1 MTERNDM
8 DYCDL
13 DPTKICDNCCR
24 CIESGEEYEEFQ
36 IELTDTISTL
46 DELAELPFDFDDE
59 DGEEYSFDPTNVAPL
74 DIDPQL
80 MAEWEKKL
88 RIYEI
93 EEAQQQVRVLLLY
106 PPFCALRRAMDFGRK
121 SIFMTAL

>member
-1 MTERNDM
+1 MSERDEM

-13 DPTKICDNCCR
+13 DPTKLCDNCCR
-24 CIESGEEYEEFQ
+24 CIESGEEYEEFN

-46 DELAELPFDFDDE
+46 DELAELPFDFDD
-59 DGEEYSFDPTNVAPL
+59 GEGDEYTFDAENVAPL
-74 DIDPQL
+74 DIDPKL

-93 EEAQQQVRVLLLY
+93 EEAQQRVRNLHGSRK
-106 PPFCALRRAMDFGRK
+106 RRTED
-121 SIFMTAL
+121 

>member
-46 DELAELPFDFDDE
+46 DELAELPFDYLFFDYILYLN
-59 DGEEYSFDPTNVAPL
+59 EEYSIF
-74 DIDPQL
+74 
-80 MAEWEKKL
+80 EFHC
-88 RIYEI
+88 
-93 EEAQQQVRVLLLY
+93 VLFLEHQN
-106 PPFCALRRAMDFGRK
+106 
-121 SIFMTAL
+121 

>member
-93 EEAQQQVRVLLLY
+93 EEAQQQVRNLHGS
-106 PPFCALRRAMDFGRK
+106 RRKRDRD
-121 SIFMTAL
+121 

>member
-1 MTERNDM
+1 MTEQNEM

-13 DPTKICDNCCR
+13 DPTKLCDNCCR
-24 CIESGEEYEEFQ
+24 CIESGKDYDEFN

-46 DELAELPFDFDDE
+46 DELAELPFDFDD
-59 DGEEYSFDPTNVAPL
+59 GEGDEYSFDPASIPPL

-93 EEAQQQVRVLLLY
+93 EEAQQQIQN
-106 PPFCALRRAMDFGRK
+106 LRGSRK
-121 SIFMTAL
+121 RKPRD

>member
-1 MTERNDM
+1 MSERDEM

-13 DPTKICDNCCR
+13 DPTKLCDNCCR
-24 CIESGEEYEEFQ
+24 CIESGKEYEEFN

-46 DELAELPFDFDDE
+46 DELAELPFDFDD
-59 DGEEYSFDPTNVAPL
+59 GEGDEYTFDAGNVAPL
-74 DIDPQL
+74 DIDPKL

-93 EEAQQQVRVLLLY
+93 EEAQQRVRNLHGSRK
-106 PPFCALRRAMDFGRK
+106 RR
-121 SIFMTAL
+121 TEE

>member
-46 DELAELPFDFDDE
+46 DELAELPFDFDDDE
-59 DGEEYSFDPTNVAPL
+59 GEYSFDPSNVAPL

-93 EEAQQQVRVLLLY
+93 EEAQQQVRSLHGS
-106 PPFCALRRAMDFGRK
+106 RRKRERG
-121 SIFMTAL
+121 

>member
-13 DPTKICDNCCR
+13 DPTKLCDNCCR

-46 DELAELPFDFDDE
+46 DELAELPFDFEEDE
-59 DGEEYSFDPTNVAPL
+59 GDEYSFDPSNVAPL

-93 EEAQQQVRVLLLY
+93 EEAQQQVKNLH
-106 PPFCALRRAMDFGRK
+106 GIRK
-121 SIFMTAL
+121 KRERN

>member
-1 MTERNDM
+1 MAERNEM

-13 DPTKICDNCCR
+13 DPTKLCDNCCR
-24 CIESGEEYEEFQ
+24 CIESGEDYEEFQ
-36 IELTDTISTL
+36 LEQLTDAISTL

-59 DGEEYSFDPTNVAPL
+59 DDEYVFDSSSVAPL
-74 DIDPQL
+74 EIDPQL

-93 EEAQQQVRVLLLY
+93 EEAQQLVRSLHGT
-106 PPFCALRRAMDFGRK
+106 RRKRDRD
-121 SIFMTAL
+121 

>member
-1 MTERNDM
+1 MSERDEM

-13 DPTKICDNCCR
+13 NPTKLCDNCCR
-24 CIESGEEYEEFQ
+24 CIESGEEYEEFN

-46 DELAELPFDFDDE
+46 DELAELPFDFDD
-59 DGEEYSFDPTNVAPL
+59 GEGDEYTFDAENVAPL
-74 DIDPQL
+74 DIDPKL

-93 EEAQQQVRVLLLY
+93 EEAQQRVRNLHGSRK
-106 PPFCALRRAMDFGRK
+106 RRTED
-121 SIFMTAL
+121 

>member
-1 MTERNDM
+1 MAERNEM

-13 DPTKICDNCCR
+13 DPTKLCDNCCR
-24 CIESGEEYEEFQ
+24 CIQSDDEYEEFQ

-46 DELAELPFDFDDE
+46 DDMAELPFDFYDDE
-59 DGEEYSFDPTNVAPL
+59 GDEYSFDPSNVAPL

-88 RIYEI
+88 RVYEI
-93 EEAQQQVRVLLLY
+93 EEAQQQVRSLHGS
-106 PPFCALRRAMDFGRK
+106 RRRRERG
-121 SIFMTAL
+121 

>member
-1 MTERNDM
+1 MSERNEM

-13 DPTKICDNCCR
+13 DPTKLCDNCCR

-46 DELAELPFDFDDE
+46 DEMAELPFDFDDE
-59 DGEEYSFDPTNVAPL
+59 DEYSFDSSAVAPL
-74 DIDPQL
+74 EIDPQL

-93 EEAQQQVRVLLLY
+93 EEAQQMVRSLH
-106 PPFCALRRAMDFGRK
+106 GTRK
-121 SIFMTAL
+121 KRERD

>member
-1 MTERNDM
+1 MTERNEM

-13 DPTKICDNCCR
+13 DPTKLCDNCCR
-24 CIESGEEYEEFQ
+24 CIESNDEYEEFQ

-46 DELAELPFDFDDE
+46 DEMAELPFDFSDDE
-59 DGEEYSFDPTNVAPL
+59 ADEYSFDPSNVAPL

-80 MAEWEKKL
+80 MAEWERKL

-93 EEAQQQVRVLLLY
+93 EEAQQQVQNLHGSRK
-106 PPFCALRRAMDFGRK
+106 RRSRD
-121 SIFMTAL
+121 